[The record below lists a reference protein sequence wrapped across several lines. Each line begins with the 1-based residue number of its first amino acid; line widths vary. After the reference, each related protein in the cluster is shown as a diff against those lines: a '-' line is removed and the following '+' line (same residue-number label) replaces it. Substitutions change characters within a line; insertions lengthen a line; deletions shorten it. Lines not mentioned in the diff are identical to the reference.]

1 MLYVTCYFLLPLL
14 FNGVEGLVGENV
26 DGAEK
31 EDEEE
36 KDVLPL
42 SDGKHIRITSSMEFN
57 TLFFYI
63 LFLFLLLRM
72 DAGKN
77 RKKKKPFS
85 KKIGKSAF
93 VASSF
98 WMLKM
103 LSKVNLFSITEVIR

>member
-1 MLYVTCYFLLPLL
+1 M
-14 FNGVEGLVGENV
+14 